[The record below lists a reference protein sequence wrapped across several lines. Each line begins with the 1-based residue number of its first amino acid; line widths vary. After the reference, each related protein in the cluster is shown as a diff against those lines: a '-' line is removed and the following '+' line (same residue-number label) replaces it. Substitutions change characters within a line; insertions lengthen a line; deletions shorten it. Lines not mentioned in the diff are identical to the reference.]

1 MTLRQAIK
9 AKGYTVPELAKET
22 GISVRTLECYVDGS
36 RKLRKAAYDTVVK
49 ITGALDINIDD
60 IEEV

>member
-9 AKGYTVPELAKET
+9 SKGYTVPKLAKET

-60 IEEV
+60 IQEV